1 MKTPRVWFAV
11 LAAILLLV
19 VGAAAW
25 RLSTGGSASAAG
37 TRRIKDLGTWKGGAL
52 AMMEVRRSEKDILF
66 FVRWESG
73 ERSVRLGGPWREI
86 PLVKDVP
93 TGDLVLVVGEPGR
106 YNLQIWKAP
115 EGPFT
120 AKYVGTQRDIEDEL
134 GKLHPGAG
142 R

>member
-1 MKTPRVWFAV
+1 MKTPRIRFAV
-11 LAAILLLV
+11 LAAVLLLV
-19 VGAAAW
+19 AGGAAW
-25 RLSTGGSASAAG
+25 RLFTGGSASATG
-37 TRRIKDLGTWKGGAL
+37 TRRIKDLGSWKGGAL

-73 ERSVRLGGPWREI
+73 DRSVPLGGPWQEI
-86 PLVKDVP
+86 PMVKDVP
-93 TGDLVLVVGEPGR
+93 TGDLVLVVGRPGQ

-120 AKYVGTQRDIEDEL
+120 AKHVGTQRDIEDEL